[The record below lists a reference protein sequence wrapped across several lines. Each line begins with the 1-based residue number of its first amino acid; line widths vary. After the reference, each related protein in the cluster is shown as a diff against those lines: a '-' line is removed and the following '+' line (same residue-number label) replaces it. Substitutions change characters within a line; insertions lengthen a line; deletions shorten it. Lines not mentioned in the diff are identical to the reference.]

1 LNTIDADAE
10 SLFCLDSYPENHQ
23 VVILLHGLGTEASSW
38 TYQLEALGKAGF
50 RPIAP
55 DLPGF
60 GRSKFHG
67 DKWSIRYTANV
78 VISLADRLQIGRFH
92 IAGISM
98 GGTIA
103 LQTGIDCPHRILSL
117 ELINTFAS
125 LRPKRW
131 NEWFYLLR
139 RYFRARVRG
148 AGSQAELTA
157 QRIFP
162 KPEQEDLR
170 RDLVT
175 HIRQTDPLVYK
186 QAMRELGFYD
196 VRKKIKEIRIPALVI
211 TGMNDTTVPLEN
223 QHDLVCG
230 ISGCQQVFIANAG
243 HGVIIDQPA
252 EVNRTMVEFL
262 IQHSI

>member
-10 SLFCLDSYPENHQ
+10 SLFYLDPYPDNHP
-23 VVILLHGLGTEASSW
+23 VVFLLHGLGTEASSW
-38 TYQLEALGKAGF
+38 TYQLDALGKAGY

-67 DKWSIRYTANV
+67 DRWSIRYAAGV
-78 VISLADRLQIGRFH
+78 VLALADRLQIEQFH
-92 IAGISM
+92 MAGISM

-103 LQTGIDCPHRILSL
+103 LQTSIDYPHRITSL
-117 ELINTFAS
+117 ELINTFAT

-131 NEWFYLLR
+131 NEWIYLLK

-148 AGSQAELTA
+148 VGAQAELTA
-157 QRIFP
+157 KRIFP
-162 KPEQEDLR
+162 GPEQEDLR
-170 RDLVT
+170 LELVT

-196 VRKKIKEIRIPALVI
+196 VRKRLQEIRIPTLVI

-223 QHDLVCG
+223 QHDLACG
-230 ISGCQQVFIANAG
+230 IPGCLQVFIANAG